1 MQWTRHDWLILA
13 ALLLLA
19 GALRFY
25 QLGVVP
31 PGPQF
36 DEAFNAIDA
45 EQILAGNR
53 PLFLPANAGREP
65 LYSYLQAGVG
75 AIFGLNLYTLR
86 LVSALA
92 GALTVAALYVMVRLL
107 FRRHSRTLATTT
119 ALALTLSLWHIHFSH
134 YGIRVILMPL
144 IYCGLFA
151 ALWLGLGDGTRRMRM
166 TALAVAGLLAGL
178 SVWTNPTGRF
188 TPFIVLGYALYM
200 LWQRP
205 ARRGIG
211 WDNPLA
217 GAGIVGG
224 VALLV
229 FLPLGLEFWRH
240 PAFFFGHASEVSLF
254 AERVSG
260 GAAPW
265 QTLLDHTVRVLGMFS
280 FFGNPA
286 WIHGL
291 PGRPVFDWFMA
302 VPFYIGLVVWAR
314 RLAKRGAVRP
324 DPDRDALAL
333 FALWGA
339 VMLLPSILSDAP
351 PNFSRTLPAIP
362 AVMLAA
368 GLGLTWLA
376 TWPRLGRRG
385 GPLLAA
391 TLITASGVIA
401 VYDYFVRFA
410 DAPAVYYAYDAEKVD
425 AAAWLRTQAA
435 TATVLLAP
443 MWAEHPT
450 LRFLGDDIFKPVDV
464 TEVTVLPAPGQ
475 GIVYAYPAEQ
485 TDFVEAVADDWG
497 APVTRVADRYGA
509 PLLAVVQL
517 AAQQAASWPPGLAPE
532 QTTTARFAEAPTLLG
547 MRRAANGVGFA
558 LYWQAETSMLRDLT
572 SLVQLIDARGRVVGQ
587 QDRAP
592 GDQYYRTPTWAPGE
606 QVMQRYT
613 PTIFDRCAGGEPVR
627 VVAAWYEHLADN
639 QRRPRLDAPGDLAVA
654 GSLRLPLL
662 PAAPGEI
669 SAPNPTDLALGASL
683 ALKGFGLE
691 GQPEPNAPLV
701 LDLYLTGDPAQ
712 ASTPLTVTLA
722 AVDGDAAPA
731 LLWAERFAPATTWH
745 PGEIICRR
753 VHIRLPADLA
763 PGAHLLTLHAPAGSA
778 PVTTLAVTAATRSY
792 ALPPLAQPLGA
803 TFADVIQLAGAN
815 LVRAGDAITVTLG
828 WQALDAPPAALT
840 AFVHLLDPAGALVA
854 QSDATPG
861 GGYATTQWAPG
872 EAVVDVHRLTLPPT
886 LAPGSYRLV
895 AGLYDPVTG
904 QRAPVVDAG
913 GAAYADQAAPLFV
926 EVLP

>member
-1 MQWTRHDWLILA
+1 MRTRYDWLILA

-53 PLFLPANAGREP
+53 PLFLPTNAGREP

-75 AIFGLNLYTLR
+75 ALFGLNLYTLR

-107 FRRHSRTLATTT
+107 FRRDSRTLATTT
-119 ALALTLSLWHIHFSH
+119 ALALTVSLWHIHFSH

-151 ALWLGLGDGTRRMRM
+151 ALWLGLGDGTRRTRLL
-166 TALAVAGLLAGL
+166 ALVLSGLLAGL
-178 SVWTNPTGRF
+178 GVWANPTGRF

-200 LWQRP
+200 LW
-205 ARRGIG
+205 RRTDRRRFG

-217 GAGIVGG
+217 GAGIVGL
-224 VALLV
+224 AAFMV

-240 PAFFFGHASEVSLF
+240 PEFFFGHAAEVSVF

-265 QTLLDHTVRVLGMFS
+265 QTLLDHTLRVLGMFS
-280 FFGNPA
+280 FFGDPA
-286 WIHGL
+286 WIHGI
-291 PGRPVFDWFMA
+291 PGRPVFDWFML

-314 RLAKRGAVRP
+314 RLANRGAVRP
-324 DPDRDALAL
+324 DPDRDALVL

-368 GLGLTWLA
+368 GLGLTWIA
-376 TWPRLGRRG
+376 TWPRLGRR
-385 GPLLAA
+385 AA
-391 TLITASGVIA
+391 ALITASGAIA

-410 DAPAVYYAYDAEKVD
+410 DAPEVYYAYDADKVD
-425 AAAWLRTQAA
+425 AVAWLREQAA
-435 TATVLLAP
+435 ASTVLLAP

-450 LRFLGDDIFKPVDV
+450 VRFLGDDIYKPVDV

-485 TDFVEAVADDWG
+485 TDFVEAVADAWG
-497 APVTRVADRYGA
+497 APVTPIADRYGA

-517 AAQQAASWPPGLAPE
+517 TAEQAASWPPDLAPE
-532 QTTTARFAEAPTLLG
+532 QTTLARFDDAPTLLG
-547 MRRAANGVGFA
+547 MRHATDGVGFT
-558 LYWQAETSMLRDLT
+558 LYWQAETPTLRDLT

-587 QDRAP
+587 QDRVP

-606 QVMQRYT
+606 EVMLRYT
-613 PTIFDRCAGGEPVR
+613 PAIYDRCAGGETVR
-627 VVAAWYEHLADN
+627 VVAAWYEYLADN

-654 GSLRLPLL
+654 GTLRLPLL
-662 PAAPGEI
+662 PATPDEI
-669 SAPNPTDLALGASL
+669 SAPNPTALDLGASL
-683 ALKGFGLE
+683 MLAGFDLE
-691 GQPEPNAPLV
+691 GQPEPNAPLI

-712 ASTPLTVTLA
+712 ATTPLTVTLA
-722 AVDGDAAPA
+722 PVDGDGAPA
-731 LLWAERFAPATTWH
+731 VLWADRFASDTLWH

-753 VHIRLPADLA
+753 AHLRVPADLT
-763 PGAHLLTLHAPAGSA
+763 PGAHRLTLHTPAGSA
-778 PVTTLAVTAATRSY
+778 PVTTLAVTEATRSY
-792 ALPPLAQPLGA
+792 TLPPLAQPLSA
-803 TFADVIQLAGAN
+803 TFDDVIRLAGAD
-815 LVRAGDAITVTLG
+815 LARAGDAITVTLG
-828 WQALDAPPAALT
+828 WQALDAPPTALT
-840 AFVHLLDPAGALVA
+840 AFVHLLDPDGALVA

-872 EAVVDVHRLTLPPT
+872 EAVVDVHRLILPPA

-904 QRAPVVDAG
+904 QRASVVDAG

-926 EVLP
+926 EALP

>member
-1 MQWTRHDWLILA
+1 MQWTRHDWFILI

-75 AIFGLNLYTLR
+75 ALFGLNLSTLR

-92 GALTVAALYVMVRLL
+92 GLLTVAALYVVVRLL

-119 ALALTLSLWHIHFSH
+119 ALALTVSLWHIHFSH
-134 YGIRVILMPL
+134 YGIRVSLMPL
-144 IYCGLFA
+144 IYCGLFG
-151 ALWLGLGDGTRRMRM
+151 ALWFGLGDRRRPMRM
-166 TALAVAGLLAGL
+166 TALVVAGLLAGL

-200 LWQRP
+200 FW
-205 ARRGIG
+205 RRADRRRFG

-217 GAGIVGG
+217 GAGIVGAA
-224 VALLV
+224 ALLV

-240 PAFFFGHASEVSLF
+240 PAFFFGHAAEVSVF
-254 AERVSG
+254 ADRVSG
-260 GAAPW
+260 ANPAW
-265 QTLLDHTVRVLGMFS
+265 LTLLDHAVRVLGMFS
-280 FFGNPA
+280 FFGDPE
-286 WIHGL
+286 WIHGI
-291 PGRPVFDWFMA
+291 PARPVFDWFMA
-302 VPFYIGLVVWAR
+302 VPFYIGLAVWAL
-314 RLAKRGAVRP
+314 RLANRGAVRP

-368 GLGLTWLA
+368 GLGLTWIA
-376 TWPRLGRRG
+376 TWPRLGRRA
-385 GPLLAA
+385 GPILAA
-391 TLITASGVIA
+391 ALIFASGATA

-410 DAPAVYYAYDAEKVD
+410 NAPDVYYAYDADKVD
-425 AAAWLRTQAA
+425 AVAWLRGQAA
-435 TATVLLAP
+435 TATVLFAP
-443 MWAEHPT
+443 LWAEHPT
-450 LRFLGDDIFKPVDV
+450 MRFLGDDIFKPVDV

-497 APVTRVADRYGA
+497 APVTRVPDRHGA

-517 AAQQAASWPPGLAPE
+517 TAQQAASWPLDLAPE
-532 QTTTARFAEAPTLLG
+532 QMTLARFDDAPTLLG

-558 LYWQAETSMLRDLT
+558 LYWQAETPMLRDLT
-572 SLVQLIDARGRVVGQ
+572 SLVQFIDARGRAVGQ

-592 GDQYYRTPTWAPGE
+592 GDQYYRTPTWSPGE

-654 GSLRLPLL
+654 GTLRLPLL

-701 LDLYLTGDPAQ
+701 LDLYLTGDSAQ
-712 ASTPLTVTLA
+712 AATPLTVTLA
-722 AVDGDAAPA
+722 AVDGDTAPVV
-731 LLWAERFAPATTWH
+731 LWADHFAPDTTWR

-753 VHIRLPADLA
+753 AYIRVPAELA

-778 PVTTLAVTAATRSY
+778 PVTALAVTPATRSY
-792 ALPPLAQPLGA
+792 ILPPLTEPLDA
-803 TFADVIQLAGAN
+803 TFADVIQLAGAD

-828 WQALDAPPAALT
+828 WQALDAPPTALT
-840 AFVHLLDPAGALVA
+840 AFVHLLGPDGALVA

-872 EAVVDVHRLTLPPT
+872 EAVVDVHRLPLPPA

-913 GAAYADQAAPLFV
+913 GAAYPDLAAPLFV